1 MTFVILANVFALA
14 MLYGQILHFVEQWI
28 KLLGVL
34 LSALAT
40 TIITD
45 YYFVRPHL
53 RNVADDPVDE
63 PVMVNW
69 AGITAIL
76 AAVFCAHWLFKP
88 WQPFEVLT
96 SIVCVAIIYPA
107 LRLTVFRPAVKAV
120 QT

>member
-1 MTFVILANVFALA
+1 
-14 MLYGQILHFVEQWI
+14 MLYGEILHFVEQWI

-40 TIITD
+40 TIIAD
-45 YYFVRPHL
+45 YYFVQQRLHD
-53 RNVADDPVDE
+53 VADEIDT
-63 PVMVNW
+63 VNW

-96 SIVCVAIIYPA
+96 SIVCVALIYPA